1 MTDAARRT
9 EATQAL
15 KFYQKDTFAAGN
27 RLVGETDRM
36 AQASTGRTDAIVG
49 GHGAGPGCGE
59 ALAARHVIRAAMQAT
74 NDNLIVVNATGGLEE
89 FSAPYT
95 ESAWQAAWV
104 HSLFGNAVAVASGV
118 AAAVLRIKG
127 RNEMHVLAQVGD
139 DSTNSFG
146 WLSAMFERNDDVLI
160 VDYDSEGHA
169 NGCVQRSSAPQPA
182 ASETVGEE
190 AGNLF
195 DAGRSVCRIAIAR
208 GIPYAASASVAD
220 LRDLERKVTKAMS
233 LHGAR
238 YLHVHAPCPLG
249 WGAASRDTI
258 RLARLA
264 VESGI
269 FPLFEAEHG
278 AITGS
283 RKIRHRVP
291 VGEYLKPQKRY
302 AHLFKMDNQPDIVR
316 LQEMADRNIAEF
328 DLLSSE
334 ENS

>member
-1 MTDAARRT
+1 
-9 EATQAL
+9 
-15 KFYQKDTFAAGN
+15 
-27 RLVGETDRM
+27 
-36 AQASTGRTDAIVG
+36 
-49 GHGAGPGCGE
+49 
-59 ALAARHVIRAAMQAT
+59 
-74 NDNLIVVNATGGLEE
+74 VVDATGGLEE
-89 FSAPYT
+89 FSAPT
-95 ESAWQAAWV
+95 AESAWQAAWV
-104 HSLFGNAVAVASGV
+104 HSLFGNAASVASGV
-118 AAAVLRIKG
+118 AAAVRRIKG
-127 RNEMHVLAQVGD
+127 RGEMHVLAQIGGD
-139 DSTNSFG
+139 GTTDIG
-146 WLSAMFERNDDVLI
+146 WLSAIFERNDDVLI
-160 VDYDSEGHA
+160 VGYDSEGHA
-169 NGCVQRSSAPQPA
+169 NGCVQRSSA

-190 AGNLF
+190 TGNLF
-195 DAGRSVCRIAIAR
+195 GAGRSVCRIAIAR
-208 GIPYAASASVAD
+208 GIPYVASASVAD
-220 LRDLERKVTKAMS
+220 LRDLERKVAKAMS

-238 YLHVHAPCPLG
+238 TIHVHAPCPLG
-249 WGAASRDTI
+249 SGAASRDTI

-302 AHLFKMDNQPDIVR
+302 AQLLKMDNQPDIVR

>member
-1 MTDAARRT
+1 MTDAARNP
-9 EATQAL
+9 EPAQKL

-27 RLVGETDRM
+27 RPVGETDRA
-36 AQASTGRTDAIVG
+36 AQASNGRTDAIACR
-49 GHGAGPGCGE
+49 HGASPGCGE
-59 ALAARHVIRAAMQAT
+59 ALAARHVVRAAMRAT
-74 NDNLIVVNATGGLEE
+74 NGNLIVVDATGGLEE
-89 FSAPYT
+89 FSAPNV

-104 HSLFGNAVAVASGV
+104 HSLFGNAASVASGV
-118 AAAVLRIKG
+118 AAAILRIKG
-127 RNEMHVLAQVGD
+127 RGEMHVLAQIGD
-139 DSTNSFG
+139 GGTASFG

-160 VDYDSEGHA
+160 VGYDSEGHA
-169 NGCVQRSSAPQPA
+169 NGCGQRSSATPPA
-182 ASETVGEE
+182 TSDPVGEE
-190 AGNLF
+190 GGNLF
-195 DAGRSVCRIAIAR
+195 AAGRSVCRTALAR
-208 GIPYAASASVAD
+208 GIPYVASASVAD
-220 LRDLERKVTKAMS
+220 LRDLERKVAKAMS
-233 LHGAR
+233 FHGAR
-238 YLHVHAPCPLG
+238 TIHVHAPCPLG
-249 WGAASRDTI
+249 SGAASRDTI

-302 AHLFKMDNQPDIVR
+302 AQLLKMDNQPDIVR

-328 DLLSSE
+328 DLLASE

>member
-1 MTDAARRT
+1 MTDAARNP
-9 EATQAL
+9 EPAQKL

-27 RLVGETDRM
+27 RPAGETDRT
-36 AQASTGRTDAIVG
+36 AQAAIGRTDTIAC
-49 GHGAGPGCGE
+49 GHEASSGCGE
-59 ALAARHVIRAAMQAT
+59 ALAARHVVRAAMQAT
-74 NDNLIVVNATGGLEE
+74 NGNLIVVNATGDLEE
-89 FSAPYT
+89 FSAPYA

-104 HSLFGNAVAVASGV
+104 HSLFGNAAAVASGV
-118 AAAVLRIKG
+118 AAAIMRIKG
-127 RNEMHVLAQVGD
+127 RSEMRVLAQVGD
-139 DSTNSFG
+139 DGVTDIG
-146 WLSAMFERNDDVLI
+146 WLSAAFERNDDVLI
-160 VDYDSEGHA
+160 VGYDSEGHA

-208 GIPYAASASVAD
+208 GIPYVATASVAD

-264 VESGI
+264 VESGT
-269 FPLFEAEHG
+269 FPLFAAEHG